1 MSTPPAASRAEA
13 QPALSQQ
20 VIMFADIVGSTSLYE
35 KIGDEPARELTARCM
50 ARMGEVVHARHGR
63 VTAELGDEIMC
74 FFQDPAEAAAA
85 ACELHARIA
94 ETFPGD
100 ATTPPLKLRIGMHYG
115 SVVGEKDDL
124 MSETAKIAH
133 WAARN
138 AKSEQTLA
146 TVPVIDALP
155 RIYRAV
161 SRYVD
166 DETWNF
172 VSFEHVALYE
182 IIWDVEAITAASVE
196 KTKPE
201 DRRCEL
207 VSFSVGGD
215 SVVVNAERPVISI
228 GRGTQNDLTVKN
240 DLVSRQHFTAQFS
253 RGRCTIT
260 DKSTNGT
267 FVLPAGGGRH
277 EVRRDTF
284 PLSGSGV
291 IVLGSPL
298 QHGDVVAIQY
308 VCK

>member
-1 MSTPPAASRAEA
+1 MATHSSDRAT
-13 QPALSQQ
+13 SQQ
-20 VIMFADIVGSTSLYE
+20 VILFADIVGSTSLYE
-35 KIGDEPARELTARCM
+35 TIGDAAARELTAACI
-50 ARMGEVVHARHGR
+50 ARMVEVTVQHQGR

-74 FFQDPAEAAAA
+74 FFHEPADAAAA
-85 ACELHARIA
+85 ACELHARIGEA
-94 ETFPGD
+94 YPGD
-100 ATTPPLKLRIGMHYG
+100 ARTPALKLRIGMHYG

-138 AKSEQTLA
+138 AKGEQTLA

-196 KTKPE
+196 KSKPE
-201 DRRCEL
+201 ERRYEL
-207 VSFSVGGD
+207 VSFAVGGD
-215 SVVVNAERPVISI
+215 TVVVSAERPVISI

-240 DLVSRQHFTAQFS
+240 DLVSRQHFTAQYS
-253 RGRCTIT
+253 RGRCTVT

-267 FVLPAGGGRH
+267 FILPAGGGRH

-284 PLSGSGV
+284 PLSGSGI
-291 IVLGSPL
+291 IVLGAPL
-298 QHGDVVAIQY
+298 QQGDVVAIQY

>member
-1 MSTPPAASRAEA
+1 
-13 QPALSQQ
+13 
-20 VIMFADIVGSTSLYE
+20 MFADIVGSTSLYE
-35 KIGDEPARELTARCM
+35 RIGDAAARELTGACIT
-50 ARMGEVVHARHGR
+50 RMVEITQHHQGR

-74 FFQDPAEAAAA
+74 FFFEPADAAAA
-85 ACELHARIA
+85 ACELHARIG
-94 ETFPGD
+94 EEFPGD
-100 ATTPPLKLRIGMHYG
+100 DRQPPLKLRIGMHYG
-115 SVVGEKDDL
+115 NVVGVKDDL

-138 AKSEQTLA
+138 AKGEQTLA

-155 RIYRAV
+155 RIYRAI

-196 KTKPE
+196 KARTE
-201 DRRCEL
+201 ERRYEL
-207 VSFSVGGD
+207 VSFAVGGD
-215 SVVVNAERPVISI
+215 TVAVSAERPVISI

-253 RGRCTIT
+253 RGRCSIT

-284 PLSGSGV
+284 PLIGSGV
-291 IVLGSPL
+291 IVLGSP
-298 QHGDVVAIQY
+298 QQQGDVVSIQY

>member
-1 MSTPPAASRAEA
+1 MTPSTGPA
-13 QPALSQQ
+13 QQ

-35 KIGDEPARELTARCM
+35 EIGDEAAREVTARCM
-50 ARMGEVVHARHGR
+50 ARMSEIVRTHHGR
-63 VTAELGDEIMC
+63 VTAELGDEIMS
-74 FFQDPAEAAAA
+74 FFVEPAEAAAA
-85 ACELHARIA
+85 ACELHAAVA
-94 ETFPGD
+94 EAFPGAD
-100 ATTPPLKLRIGMHYG
+100 GGPALKLRIGMHYG
-115 SVVGEKDDL
+115 SVVGETEDL

-138 AKSEQTLA
+138 AKAEQTLA
-146 TVPVIDALP
+146 TVPLIDALP

-172 VSFEHVALYE
+172 VSYEHVALYE
-182 IIWDVEAITAASVE
+182 IIWDVEAVTAASVDQGR
-196 KTKPE
+196 P
-201 DRRCEL
+201 DHQRYEL
-207 VSFSVGGD
+207 VSFAVGGD
-215 SVVVNAERPVISI
+215 TVVVNAERPVISI

-253 RGRCTIT
+253 RGRCTVT

-298 QHGDVVAIQY
+298 QDGDVVAIQY

>member
-1 MSTPPAASRAEA
+1 MTSSPA
-13 QPALSQQ
+13 PGPTQQ

-35 KIGDEPARELTARCM
+35 EIGDAAARDVTARCM
-50 ARMGEVVHARHGR
+50 ARMSEVVRTHHGR
-63 VTAELGDEIMC
+63 VTAELGDEIMS
-74 FFQDPAEAAAA
+74 FFVDPAEAAAA
-85 ACELHARIA
+85 ACELHATVA
-94 ETFPGD
+94 EAFAGADGGP
-100 ATTPPLKLRIGMHYG
+100 ALKLRVGMHYG
-115 SVVGEKDDL
+115 NVVGETEDL

-138 AKSEQTLA
+138 AKAEQTLA
-146 TVPVIDALP
+146 TVPLIDALP

-172 VSFEHVALYE
+172 VSYEHVALYE
-182 IIWDVEAITAASVE
+182 IIWDVEAVTAASVDQGR
-196 KTKPE
+196 P
-201 DRRCEL
+201 DHQRYEL
-207 VSFSVGGD
+207 VSFAVGGD
-215 SVVVNAERPVISI
+215 TVVVNGERPVISI

-267 FVLPAGGGRH
+267 FVMPAGGARH

-298 QHGDVVAIQY
+298 QDGDVVAIQY

>member
-1 MSTPPAASRAEA
+1 MAMSTSDRAS
-13 QPALSQQ
+13 SQQ

-35 KIGDEPARELTARCM
+35 TIGDAAARELTGACIT
-50 ARMGEVVHARHGR
+50 RMVEITQHHQGR

-74 FFQDPAEAAAA
+74 FFFEPADAAAA
-85 ACELHARIA
+85 ACELHARIG
-94 ETFPGD
+94 EEFPGD
-100 ATTPPLKLRIGMHYG
+100 DRQPPLKLRIGMHYG
-115 SVVGEKDDL
+115 NVVGVKDDL

-138 AKSEQTLA
+138 AKGEQTLA

-155 RIYRAV
+155 RIYRAI

-196 KTKPE
+196 KARTE
-201 DRRCEL
+201 ERRYEL
-207 VSFSVGGD
+207 VSFAVGGD
-215 SVVVNAERPVISI
+215 TVAVSAERPVISI

-253 RGRCTIT
+253 RGRCSIT

-284 PLSGSGV
+284 PLIGSGV
-291 IVLGSPL
+291 IVLGSP
-298 QHGDVVAIQY
+298 QQQGDVVSIQY

>member
-1 MSTPPAASRAEA
+1 MANSTADPV
-13 QPALSQQ
+13 LSQQ

-35 KIGDEPARELTARCM
+35 TIGDAAARELIGASMT
-50 ARMGEVVHARHGR
+50 RMIEITGHHQGR

-74 FFQDPAEAAAA
+74 FFFEPADAAAA
-85 ACELHARIA
+85 ACELHVRIG
-94 ETFPGD
+94 EEFPGD
-100 ATTPPLKLRIGMHYG
+100 DRQPALKLRIGLHYG
-115 SVVGEKDDL
+115 SVVGVKDDL

-155 RIYRAV
+155 RIYRAI

-182 IIWDVEAITAASVE
+182 IIWDVEAITAASAE
-196 KTKPE
+196 KAKSDE
-201 DRRCEL
+201 RRYEL
-207 VSFSVGGD
+207 VSFAVGGD
-215 SVVVNAERPVISI
+215 AVAVSAERPVISI

-253 RGRCTIT
+253 RGRCSIT

-284 PLSGSGV
+284 PLIGSGV
-291 IVLGSPL
+291 IVLGSP
-298 QHGDVVAIQY
+298 QQQGDVVSIQY

>member
-1 MSTPPAASRAEA
+1 
-13 QPALSQQ
+13 
-20 VIMFADIVGSTSLYE
+20 MFADIVGSTSLYE
-35 KIGDEPARELTARCM
+35 TIGDAAARELTGACIT
-50 ARMGEVVHARHGR
+50 RMVEITQQHQGR

-74 FFQDPAEAAAA
+74 FFFEPADAAAA
-85 ACELHARIA
+85 ACELHARIG
-94 ETFPGD
+94 EEFPGD
-100 ATTPPLKLRIGMHYG
+100 DRQPPLKLRIGMHYG
-115 SVVGEKDDL
+115 NVVGVKDDL

-138 AKSEQTLA
+138 AKGEQTLA

-155 RIYRAV
+155 RIYRAI

-196 KTKPE
+196 KARTE
-201 DRRCEL
+201 ERRYEL
-207 VSFSVGGD
+207 VSFAVGGD
-215 SVVVNAERPVISI
+215 TVAVSAERPVISI

-253 RGRCTIT
+253 RGRCSIT

-284 PLSGSGV
+284 PLIGSGV
-291 IVLGSPL
+291 IVLGSP
-298 QHGDVVAIQY
+298 QQQGDVVSIQY